1 MAETLLICALFVIYS
16 AACDAVDYVV
26 RGKR

>member
-1 MAETLLICALFVIYS
+1 MAETLLVCLVFVIYS